1 MKLLKIAVVT
11 LLLLIKFN
19 NTCAQTVTDLVHH
32 ELDKVDANA
41 KIVVIA
47 GKSYQ
52 YQLDVKNSSYR
63 FEDDVKTSVPL
74 SELKVGEKYYFQLMA
89 KGNDMKSQNYRHVIF
104 ISKSRPSE

>member
-1 MKLLKIAVVT
+1 MKLIQIIVVT
-11 LLLLIKFN
+11 LLMLIKFN
-19 NTCAQTVTDLVHH
+19 NTNAQMVTDLVQL
-32 ELDKVDANA
+32 ELDKVDTNA

-47 GKSYQ
+47 GKPYQ
-52 YQLDVKNSSYR
+52 YQLDAKNSSYR
-63 FEDDVKTSVPL
+63 FEEDAKTSVPL